1 MYKRNRIVKHSAQ
14 KIQTILH
21 YLLYQPFTLSSVRK
35 ETWKC
40 LYVQQE
46 LKKPNRLNQKNC
58 NIAHIVTKRK
68 MSTTPIFTGFVD
80 IFYLSNCQRWDPT
93 AFFQNHN
100 YNCVISS
107 PLQCKIYKRFSLMLL
122 YSSSRK
128 NPIEYLLNFGNFF
141 KHIRGIFLH
150 QKNSPTFRSFELPVK
165 ESYEFLL

>member
-1 MYKRNRIVKHSAQ
+1 MNLSQKHPCEH
-14 KIQTILH
+14 L
-21 YLLYQPFTLSSVRK
+21 
-35 ETWKC
+35 
-40 LYVQQE
+40 

-93 AFFQNHN
+93 HFFQNHN

-128 NPIEYLLNFGNFF
+128 NLIEYLLNFGNFF

-150 QKNSPTFRSFELPVK
+150 QKNSPTFHAFAFPVE
-165 ESYEFLL
+165 ESCKSLL